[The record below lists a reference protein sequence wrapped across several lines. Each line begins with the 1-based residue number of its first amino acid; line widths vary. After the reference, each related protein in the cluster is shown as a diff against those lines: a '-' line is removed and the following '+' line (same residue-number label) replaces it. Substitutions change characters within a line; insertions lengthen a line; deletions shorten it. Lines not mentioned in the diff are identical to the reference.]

1 MLVDIE
7 DASRSDVDDPTP
19 RAGTGVGPTS
29 FGDPMDRLVAG
40 EEKRREQSRQA
51 AAQWEEAMQLALDV
65 QRAAEDELS
74 YHESS
79 VDHGRADHYDDEF
92 PLL

>member
-1 MLVDIE
+1 MTLVVA
-7 DASRSDVDDPTP
+7 DARSDVDGPTP
-19 RAGTGVGPTS
+19 RSGTGVGPMS

-40 EEKRREQSRQA
+40 EAKRREQNRLA
-51 AAQWEEAMQLALDV
+51 AAQWEEAMQLAMDV

-79 VDHGRADHYDDEF
+79 VDYGQGADHYDDEF